1 MAKKTALKST
11 FRQHRLGAV
20 VVKGGRVLSTGFNAI
35 RHCKETGKST
45 QHAEEAAIVRLLK
58 DGRHSELIGSRMYV
72 SRFTPAGNV
81 GISKPCERCMG
92 LIRSVGIR
100 SVDYI
105 NAYGA
110 TESMKV

>member
-58 DGRHSELIGSRMYV
+58 DGRHSELVGSRLYI
-72 SRFTPAGNV
+72 SRFTPGGKLGLAR
-81 GISKPCERCMG
+81 PCERCMS

-100 SVDYI
+100 DVAYTTDY
-105 NAYGA
+105 GT
-110 TESMKV
+110 TESMRV

>member
-58 DGRHSELIGSRMYV
+58 DEKHHDLIGANLYV
-72 SRFTPAGNV
+72 SRFTPTGRV
-81 GISKPCERCMG
+81 GLS
-92 LIRSVGIR
+92 
-100 SVDYI
+100 
-105 NAYGA
+105 
-110 TESMKV
+110 